1 MIHAKVFHHPYN
13 RRKMQL
19 LYDNLTAG
27 DNHSSLTKKYLLKNI
42 HTERTILL
50 KELADTDQKSNFVT
64 LNYQNNY
71 VERSNQLLKY

>member
-27 DNHSSLTKKYLLKNI
+27 DHSSLTKKYLLTNI
-42 HTERTILL
+42 HTERKILS

-64 LNYQNNY
+64 LNYQNDY
-71 VERSNQLLKY
+71 LERSNQLLKY